1 MYEAARKRQNIIVL
15 AIVLALAVL
24 LFLGYNLIV
33 AYADGSMIGVAGI
46 FIALTGICYVAIRAV
61 VRHTEAV
68 MIHSMVASGK
78 VALARVERVT
88 PLRDVRDFCL
98 AKHHLFTFDLTVFT
112 DAGEELACTV
122 VEDIVEGVDRPAPGT
137 FFYVTYDGDPEHTGI
152 VPTINIYVS
161 PQLKERVRAY
171 EERWHPR
178 YLEVL
183 RSNGLIFRPFGK
195 N

>member
-1 MYEAARKRQNIIVL
+1 MRARSSR
-15 AIVLALAVL
+15 APSWRTSSRAW
-24 LFLGYNLIV
+24 
-33 AYADGSMIGVAGI
+33 
-46 FIALTGICYVAIRAV
+46 TG
-61 VRHTEAV
+61 
-68 MIHSMVASGK
+68 
-78 VALARVERVT
+78 
-88 PLRDVRDFCL
+88 LR
-98 AKHHLFTFDLTVFT
+98 
-112 DAGEELACTV
+112 
-122 VEDIVEGVDRPAPGT
+122 P
-137 FFYVTYDGDPEHTGI
+137 VTYDGDPEHTGI